1 MAFEVIMPKNGMDM
15 KEGVLVNWLKN
26 VGDRV
31 EKDEPLI
38 EIETDK
44 ITMEEPSAYSGV
56 LLAQLV
62 PPGTTVPVLQTIG
75 YIGEPGEKL
84 PEPSASPAHSVTP
97 SAAPAAKVEAPAQA
111 AAAPG
116 LSGEGI
122 PATPYAKKLAS
133 DNGIPLSDVPPSG
146 KHGEVVGA
154 DVEKVLATPLAK
166 RIAAD
171 RGIDLATVS
180 GTGVGGKITKEDVLR
195 AGITEA
201 AGDDTVIK
209 MTGMRRAVARNMAEA
224 SLVPAVT
231 ESTEADVT
239 GLLELRASLNENREE
254 KISIN
259 DFVLK
264 AVAKAL
270 SKHKSLLVSMGE
282 GDTIIQHHHVNLGM
296 AVALDDGLIVPV
308 IMDAD
313 QLGLEALALK
323 AKDLAARARSGRLQQ
338 NEYAGSTFTV
348 SNVGMYGITSF
359 TPIIN
364 LPNAAILGVCGI
376 KDELTLKNG
385 QVAVAKKM
393 GLSLTFDHRLIDG
406 VPPAQFLVTLRR
418 LLENPVD
425 AIL

>member
-62 PPGTTVPVLQTIG
+62 PAGATVPVLQTIG
-75 YIGEPGEKL
+75 YIGEPGEKI
-84 PEPSASPAHSVTP
+84 PEAASAAAS
-97 SAAPAAKVEAPAQA
+97 SAAPVQNTTEAAAQA
-111 AAAPG
+111 TAAVPK
-116 LSGEGI
+116 LFGEGI
-122 PATPYAKKLAS
+122 AATPYAKKLAS
-133 DNGIPLSDVPPSG
+133 DNGIALSKVPPSG
-146 KHGEVVGA
+146 RHGEVVGA
-154 DVEKVLATPLAK
+154 DVEVVLATPLAR

-171 RGIDLATVS
+171 KGIDLTTIS

-195 AGITEA
+195 VGIVEA
-201 AGDDTVIK
+201 AGDDSVLR
-209 MTGMRRAVARNMAEA
+209 MTGMRKAVARNMAEA
-224 SLVPAVT
+224 SLVPTVT
-231 ESTEADVT
+231 ENTEADVT
-239 GLLELRASLNENREE
+239 KLLELRASLNEDREE

-270 SKHKSLLVSMGE
+270 SGHKKLLVSMGE
-282 GDTIIQHHHVNLGM
+282 EDTIIQHSHVNLGM
-296 AVALDDGLIVPV
+296 AVALDEGLIVPV
-308 IMDAD
+308 ITDTD
-313 QLGLEALALK
+313 QLGLEALAKK
-323 AKDLAARARSGRLQQ
+323 ARDLAVRARSGKLQQ
-338 NEYAGSTFTV
+338 SEYTGSTFSV

-376 KDELTLKNG
+376 RDELVLKNG

-393 GLSLTFDHRLIDG
+393 GLSLTFDHRLVDG
-406 VPPAQFLVTLRR
+406 VPPAQFLVTLRK

>member
-62 PPGTTVPVLQTIG
+62 PAGATVPVLQTIG
-75 YIGEPGEKL
+75 YIGEPGEKI
-84 PEPSASPAHSVTP
+84 PEAASAAAS
-97 SAAPAAKVEAPAQA
+97 SAAPVQNTTEAAAQA
-111 AAAPG
+111 TAAVPK
-116 LSGEGI
+116 LFGEGI
-122 PATPYAKKLAS
+122 AATPYAKRLAS
-133 DNGIPLSDVPPSG
+133 ANGVSLSEVPPSG
-146 KHGEVVGA
+146 RHGEVVGA
-154 DVEKVLATPLAK
+154 DVEAVLATPLAK

-171 RGIDLATVS
+171 KGIDLTTIS
-180 GTGVGGKITKEDVLR
+180 GTGIGGKITKEDVLR
-195 AGITEA
+195 VGIVEA
-201 AGDDTVIK
+201 AGDDSVLR
-209 MTGMRRAVARNMAEA
+209 MTGMRKAVARNMAEA
-224 SLVPAVT
+224 SLVPTVT
-231 ESTEADVT
+231 ENTEADVT
-239 GLLELRASLNENREE
+239 KLLELRASLNEDREE

-270 SKHKSLLVSMGE
+270 SGHKKLLVSMGE
-282 GDTIIQHHHVNLGM
+282 EDTIIQHSHVNLGM
-296 AVALDDGLIVPV
+296 AVALDEGLIVPV

-313 QLGLEALALK
+313 QLGLEALAKK
-323 AKDLAARARSGRLQQ
+323 ARDLAVRARSGKLQQ
-338 NEYAGSTFTV
+338 SEYTGSTFSV

-376 KDELTLKNG
+376 RDELVLKNG

-393 GLSLTFDHRLIDG
+393 GLSLTFDHRLVDG
-406 VPPAQFLVTLRR
+406 VPPAQFLVTLRK